1 MRQTASSTER
11 LTLPLLTVLVL
22 LGGCSKAYYGA
33 LESIGIPKRDVM
45 VHRVEKARDSQ
56 EEAKEQFQSAL
67 EQFSA
72 LTNFQGGDL
81 EQTYNKLKSELDDS
95 EADAKDVR
103 KRIADIESVS
113 GVLFEEW
120 EKELDQYSSASLR
133 RNSANQLRETRAQYQ
148 QLIAAMKKAEAKMEP
163 VLVTFRDQVM
173 FLKHNLNARAI
184 ASLKSE
190 LTAIE
195 SDVALLV
202 QSMESS
208 INEANAFI
216 DSMDSKK

>member
-1 MRQTASSTER
+1 MRQTARST
-11 LTLPLLTVLVL
+11 LLLMFTLFTSLILLA
-22 LGGCSKAYYGA
+22 GCSKAYYGA

-81 EQTYNKLKSELDDS
+81 EQTYNKLKSELDAS
-95 EADAKDVR
+95 EADANDVH
-103 KRIADIESVS
+103 KRIADIEDVS
-113 GVLFEEW
+113 GALFEEW
-120 EKELDQYSSASLR
+120 ENELDQYSSASLR
-133 RNSANQLRETRAQYQ
+133 RSSENQLRETRIQYQ
-148 QLIAAMKKAEAKMEP
+148 KLIAAMKKAEAKMEP
-163 VLVTFRDQVM
+163 VLTTFRDQVM

-184 ASLKSE
+184 DSLKSE

-216 DSMDSKK
+216 DSMDNK